1 MNSTDRK
8 VKIPKALHEL
18 HGCEA
23 SIFDLWV
30 NYITGI
36 SVTILILYLAS
47 RLDLSLIKMI
57 LLGILALDLAGGV
70 VSNFTSGT
78 SKYYAGNRKLRIIFI
93 AVHFVQPLL
102 LSWIF
107 PESAF
112 SILAIS
118 SFSLLAAI
126 VINNLSHYHLQ
137 KTLAPSLTVTG
148 IILILMM
155 GIDTLPLLIMMLL
168 FVIKLALAF
177 PVKWN

>member
-18 HGCEA
+18 HGREA
-23 SIFDLWV
+23 SMFDLWV

-36 SVTILILYLAS
+36 SVTVLILHLS
-47 RLDLSLIKMI
+47 SSLDLPMLKMI
-57 LLGILALDLAGGV
+57 LLGILALDLSGGV

-78 SKYYAGNRKLRIIFI
+78 SKYYAANRRLRNVFI

-107 PESAF
+107 PASAF

-118 SFSLLAAI
+118 SFSLLSCI
-126 VINNLSHYHLQ
+126 VINTLKHYQQQ
-137 KTLAPSLTVTG
+137 KTLAPFLTVTG
-148 IILILMM
+148 IILTLMM

-168 FVIKLALAF
+168 FVMKLALAF
-177 PVKWN
+177 PVKWD